1 MLSATRLALPTVN
14 IAAATALE
22 TLVSGGRALG
32 VLSGCN
38 VIMPNVTPQ
47 RTRASYQLYDNKQGT
62 ESEADSNVLLERE
75 LESVTGRTI
84 GRERLGSSPHFRS
97 RTNKPAD

>member
-1 MLSATRLALPTVN
+1 MLATTRLALPTVN

-22 TLVSGGRALG
+22 TLIHGGRSLG

-47 RTRASYQLYDNKQGT
+47 RTRANYQLYDNKQGT
-62 ESEADSNVLLERE
+62 ESEADSNVNLERE
-75 LESVTGRTI
+75 LESITGRTI
-84 GRERLGSSPHFRS
+84 GRQRFGSSPHFRN
-97 RTNKPAD
+97 RHGLPAH